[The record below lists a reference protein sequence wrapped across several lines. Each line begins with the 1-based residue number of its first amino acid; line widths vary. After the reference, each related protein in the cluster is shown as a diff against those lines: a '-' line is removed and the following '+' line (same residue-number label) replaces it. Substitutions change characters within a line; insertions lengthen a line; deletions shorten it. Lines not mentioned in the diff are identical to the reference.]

1 MLENQRQLAT
11 ELVTWLGDLSPGHVQ
26 DIGGG
31 NMTQC
36 IEKELNESIRLGKY
50 LSKAV
55 CYIDSPWPGGDT
67 SPQSLGE
74 RKILRE
80 QASELAQQLYPLV
93 ELTIFDLG
101 SGNSEKLLPI
111 FNELE
116 KAEKVCRYFAV
127 DVNRASLESHVQGLS
142 KRYNYIYCFG
152 LHGSFEDARRLA
164 IDMPGEKVGISCSST
179 LTNFEPEKVLQ
190 ILQDWSQV
198 VDRLIL
204 GQHEPVRE
212 KELESSY
219 HTPEFTEFMRGGW
232 DKANELLGWKE
243 FDDTR
248 WSLECKT
255 TTLPQCHKFHCTPLA
270 QPRTEF
276 FWFAC
281 YKYTVPEFQ
290 RIIQSSGWRVSKCY
304 RDEKTKMSMYNIIP
318 AQKTDAG
325 SLEGTPLARHDIPPI
340 TYVKGDKRYAF
351 TVNLAGGSAEGTLLG
366 EEVVDLTAE
375 TPEDQWE
382 SWNDLQKR
390 LSTLKTYKPLDEIE
404 EQDRRLR
411 IQIRDLVQTIAKSKG
426 RSVKVLIVTHGGK
439 INTLTGHY
447 RTQLESNNGEW
458 ELKSSSCFANLGTA
472 VYKFSSATDEK
483 AELVEV
489 HESEHYAQLLGLDY
503 QRPRAFPYI
512 DSSGKTIDERRL
524 YEVLFKKSHEEV
536 MAKE

>member
-1 MLENQRQLAT
+1 
-11 ELVTWLGDLSPGHVQ
+11 

-36 IEKELNESIRLGKY
+36 IEKELNESIHLGKY

-101 SGNSEKLLPI
+101 SGRNSEKLLPI

-164 IDMPGEKVGISCSST
+164 IDMPG
-179 LTNFEPEKVLQ
+179 EKVLQ

-255 TTLPQCHKFHCTPLA
+255 TTLPQCHKFHY
-270 QPRTEF
+270 Q
-276 FWFAC
+276 
-281 YKYTVPEFQ
+281 
-290 RIIQSSGWRVSKCY
+290 
-304 RDEKTKMSMYNIIP
+304 N
-318 AQKTDAG
+318 
-325 SLEGTPLARHDIPPI
+325 DIPPI
-340 TYVKGDKRYAF
+340 TYVKGDKRYAS

-366 EEVVDLTAE
+366 EEVVDLTVE

-411 IQIRDLVQTIAKSKG
+411 IQIRDLVQTIAKSKR
-426 RSVKVLIVTHGGK
+426 RSVKVLIITHGGK

-503 QRPRAFPYI
+503 QRPRSFPY
-512 DSSGKTIDERRL
+512 IDERRL
-524 YEVLFKKSHEEV
+524 YEVFLKKSHEEV
-536 MAKE
+536 MAKESTPIHLALVKWNGTV

>member
-1 MLENQRQLAT
+1 M
-11 ELVTWLGDLSPGHVQ
+11 
-26 DIGGG
+26 
-31 NMTQC
+31 
-36 IEKELNESIRLGKY
+36 
-50 LSKAV
+50 
-55 CYIDSPWPGGDT
+55 
-67 SPQSLGE
+67 
-74 RKILRE
+74 
-80 QASELAQQLYPLV
+80 
-93 ELTIFDLG
+93 
-101 SGNSEKLLPI
+101 LPI

-270 QPRTEF
+270 QPRSEF

-304 RDEKTKMSMYNIIP
+304 RDEKTKMC
-318 AQKTDAG
+318 
-325 SLEGTPLARHDIPPI
+325 E
-340 TYVKGDKRYAF
+340 F
-351 TVNLAGGSAEGTLLG
+351 
-366 EEVVDLTAE
+366 
-375 TPEDQWE
+375 PEHQ
-382 SWNDLQKR
+382 
-390 LSTLKTYKPLDEIE
+390 
-404 EQDRRLR
+404 
-411 IQIRDLVQTIAKSKG
+411 
-426 RSVKVLIVTHGGK
+426 
-439 INTLTGHY
+439 
-447 RTQLESNNGEW
+447 
-458 ELKSSSCFANLGTA
+458 
-472 VYKFSSATDEK
+472 
-483 AELVEV
+483 
-489 HESEHYAQLLGLDY
+489 
-503 QRPRAFPYI
+503 
-512 DSSGKTIDERRL
+512 
-524 YEVLFKKSHEEV
+524 
-536 MAKE
+536 

>member
-11 ELVTWLGDLSPGHVQ
+11 DLVTCLGDLSPGQVQ

-31 NMTQC
+31 AMPQC

-74 RKILRE
+74 KKILRE
-80 QASELAQQLYPLV
+80 QASELAQQLYPL
-93 ELTIFDLG
+93 
-101 SGNSEKLLPI
+101 LLLI

-142 KRYNYIYCFG
+142 KRYNYIYSFG

-219 HTPEFTEFMRGGW
+219 HTPEFTEFMKGGW

-248 WSLECKT
+248 WTLECKT
-255 TTLPQCHKFHCTPLA
+255 TALPQCHKFHCTL
-270 QPRTEF
+270 
-276 FWFAC
+276 
-281 YKYTVPEFQ
+281 PEFQ
-290 RIIQSSGWRVSKCY
+290 RIIQSSGWRVSNCY
-304 RDEKTKMSMYNIIP
+304 RDEKTRMCDDVQYHSSS
-318 AQKTDAG
+318 KTDAG
-325 SLEGTPLARHDIPPI
+325 SLEGTPLARH
-340 TYVKGDKRYAF
+340 V
-351 TVNLAGGSAEGTLLG
+351 
-366 EEVVDLTAE
+366 
-375 TPEDQWE
+375 
-382 SWNDLQKR
+382 
-390 LSTLKTYKPLDEIE
+390 
-404 EQDRRLR
+404 
-411 IQIRDLVQTIAKSKG
+411 
-426 RSVKVLIVTHGGK
+426 
-439 INTLTGHY
+439 
-447 RTQLESNNGEW
+447 
-458 ELKSSSCFANLGTA
+458 
-472 VYKFSSATDEK
+472 
-483 AELVEV
+483 
-489 HESEHYAQLLGLDY
+489 
-503 QRPRAFPYI
+503 
-512 DSSGKTIDERRL
+512 
-524 YEVLFKKSHEEV
+524 
-536 MAKE
+536 

>member
-1 MLENQRQLAT
+1 MPSTTDPAKVSCKRPQSITYMVQQYATVTYLPAGQNTNKSPLQELPWPSKLTPKDDLPEMDAYHPNELVLYRSPFEEYSAMLENQRQLAT

-270 QPRTEF
+270 QLRTEF

-325 SLEGTPLARHDIPPI
+325 SLEGTPLARH
-340 TYVKGDKRYAF
+340 V
-351 TVNLAGGSAEGTLLG
+351 
-366 EEVVDLTAE
+366 
-375 TPEDQWE
+375 
-382 SWNDLQKR
+382 
-390 LSTLKTYKPLDEIE
+390 
-404 EQDRRLR
+404 
-411 IQIRDLVQTIAKSKG
+411 
-426 RSVKVLIVTHGGK
+426 
-439 INTLTGHY
+439 
-447 RTQLESNNGEW
+447 
-458 ELKSSSCFANLGTA
+458 
-472 VYKFSSATDEK
+472 
-483 AELVEV
+483 
-489 HESEHYAQLLGLDY
+489 
-503 QRPRAFPYI
+503 
-512 DSSGKTIDERRL
+512 
-524 YEVLFKKSHEEV
+524 
-536 MAKE
+536 

>member
-1 MLENQRQLAT
+1 HHLYGTTIRYGYVSTSGLVEGCTVTYADADVFMLGQNTNKSPLQELPWPSKLTPKDDLPEMEAFFSCHLVDHPNELVLYRRRYNSPFEEYSAMLENQRQLAT

-116 KAEKVCRYFAV
+116 KAEKV
-127 DVNRASLESHVQGLS
+127 
-142 KRYNYIYCFG
+142 
-152 LHGSFEDARRLA
+152 
-164 IDMPGEKVGISCSST
+164 
-179 LTNFEPEKVLQ
+179 LQ
-190 ILQDWSQV
+190 ILEDWSQV

-204 GQHEPVRE
+204 GQHEPVGE

-325 SLEGTPLARHDIPPI
+325 SLEGTPLARH
-340 TYVKGDKRYAF
+340 V
-351 TVNLAGGSAEGTLLG
+351 
-366 EEVVDLTAE
+366 
-375 TPEDQWE
+375 
-382 SWNDLQKR
+382 
-390 LSTLKTYKPLDEIE
+390 
-404 EQDRRLR
+404 
-411 IQIRDLVQTIAKSKG
+411 
-426 RSVKVLIVTHGGK
+426 
-439 INTLTGHY
+439 
-447 RTQLESNNGEW
+447 
-458 ELKSSSCFANLGTA
+458 
-472 VYKFSSATDEK
+472 
-483 AELVEV
+483 
-489 HESEHYAQLLGLDY
+489 
-503 QRPRAFPYI
+503 
-512 DSSGKTIDERRL
+512 
-524 YEVLFKKSHEEV
+524 
-536 MAKE
+536 